1 MICPY
6 TGLKCNW
13 FCEICSIAEE
23 QSEYYPMDKL
33 VDECFKPNNDDID
46 LSQDW

>member
-23 QSEYYPMDKL
+23 QSEYYPKDTNE
-33 VDECFKPNNDDID
+33 VDESNKKEN
-46 LSQDW
+46 